1 MQTKPPTYAP
11 APYSERMIVSP
22 SDGTF
27 SFVKTQNVDHVLAA
41 AKDAREQLRKDTGP
55 IQGRYLGTVPVLVAQ
70 QWAKECG
77 AAVGTKE
84 WSVYAKKKLADGT
97 WAKLRVHS

>member
-1 MQTKPPTYAP
+1 MKNNQPTYAP
-11 APYSERMIVSP
+11 APYSERLIVSP

-27 SFVKTQNVDHVLAA
+27 SFLKSQNVDDVLSA
-41 AKDAREQLRKDTGP
+41 AKDAREYIRKDTGP

-77 AAVGTKE
+77 AAIGTKE
-84 WSVYAKKKLADGT
+84 WAGYAKKKLADGT
-97 WAKLRVHS
+97 WAKLRVHT

>member
-1 MQTKPPTYAP
+1 MTRQNNRSFPS
-11 APYSERMIVSP
+11 APYTERLITSA

-27 SFVKTQNVDHVLAA
+27 SFLKTQDVTPVLDA
-41 AKDAREQLRKDTGP
+41 AKDAREHLRRDTGP

-77 AAVGTKE
+77 AAIGTKE
-84 WSVYAKKKLADGT
+84 WAAYAKKKLADGT
-97 WAKLRVHS
+97 WAKLRVH